1 MIIKTKL
8 YIPKPKSNYVV
19 RQALSTKLRQI
30 IDTKLTLVSAPA
42 GFGKS
47 ILVAGWCSRKEG
59 QLAWL
64 SLDSNDKNTD
74 TFLSYLIAAIREA
87 DITLAQEAWDLV
99 QVQKEV
105 NADHVITSLI
115 NELSY
120 YQKELTLILDDY
132 HLASS
137 SAIDSVINNFLGRIP
152 ENIHLVLITRSDP
165 SISLAKLRAEGEL
178 TEIRADDLKFT
189 DEEAGMLLS
198 QTCQAR
204 LENSDVAVVNRITEG
219 WAVGLQL
226 SSLALNSSAHPEDM
240 INRLSGTHTFILDYL
255 TEQVLFGMDENIRQ
269 FLRETFFLKELS
281 VEFCNHVLNRD
292 DCCEILTF
300 LESNNIFLISLDN
313 ERNWYRYHHLFAD
326 VLRIH
331 SHITEERM
339 QKLNLRA
346 AEWMADRG
354 RLADAVQ
361 YVRCCGE
368 KALLQLLESYWPTAR
383 THSHDS
389 QLLDWLAAV
398 DIDSIQAFPVLAGY
412 YSLVL
417 LPHNPEQGIYLLD
430 ATKDHLERCA
440 TPLNFNEKTTL
451 GIVNIGQAYI
461 HAAQS
466 NTREVLD
473 RVRHALNVLPTKE
486 QVWRGSSRA
495 LEGIALWRN
504 GEISGAESSLKAAVA
519 NMDRSEDISAKIT
532 SRFLLGDF
540 YYQFGWLNKARY
552 VVESAIDLV
561 DQGRSYTVEGSADV
575 YLLLS
580 EIEFEQGNIESAL
593 CLLDTAQQF
602 GASGSMQETKY
613 RYPLISGRIAS
624 SENRIE
630 DAIKYISDAASL
642 YVETPNPCHR
652 PPSFWKGVILLNQ
665 GSCGLLT
672 KQTPCFTPF
681 HINSLGYLTYI
692 ITQPNERREVLTTL
706 NNAFSEDAP
715 PTLQFVQKVVCAIDA
730 ETNKD
735 NKSAEHALR
744 QAVLLMAE
752 NGAKVWR
759 TEIKAVH
766 ELFARFDLAPKNLSP
781 MKLADSLVESLSAKE
796 AQVLKWLDTELTG
809 PQIASKLFVSLNTLR
824 THTKNIY
831 SKLGVSNRR
840 AAINKAHLHK
850 LLP

>member
-8 YIPKPKSNYVV
+8 YIPEPKSNYVV
-19 RQALSTKLRQI
+19 RQVLSEKLKQI
-30 IDTKLTLVSAPA
+30 INTKLTLVSAPA

-47 ILVAGWCSRKEG
+47 NLVADWCSRKEEK
-59 QLAWL
+59 LAWL

-74 TFLSYLIAAIREA
+74 TFLSYLIAAFREV

-115 NELSY
+115 NELAY
-120 YQKELTLILDDY
+120 YQNELTLILDDY

-137 SAIDSVINNFLGRIP
+137 AATDSVINNFLARMP

-165 SISLAKLRAEGEL
+165 SISLARLRAEGEL
-178 TEIRADDLKFT
+178 IEIRSSDLKFT
-189 DEEAGMLLS
+189 DEEAGKLLS
-198 QTCQAR
+198 QTCHAQ
-204 LENSDVAVVNRITEG
+204 LEKSDVVAVNRITEG

-226 SSLALNSSAHPEDM
+226 SSLALNSSAHPED
-240 INRLSGTHTFILDYL
+240 IITRLSGTHTYILDYL
-255 TEQVLFGMDENIRQ
+255 TEQVLSGMNEKVRH

-281 VEFCNHVLNRD
+281 VEFCNHVLNRE
-292 DCCEILTF
+292 DCGEILTY

-331 SHITEERM
+331 AHITEERM
-339 QKLNLRA
+339 HELNMRA
-346 AEWMADRG
+346 AAWMANKG

-368 KALLQLLESYWPTAR
+368 KELLRLLESHWPIVR

-389 QLLDWLAAV
+389 QLIEWLASV
-398 DIDSIQAFPVLAGY
+398 DIERIQAFPVLAGY

-417 LPHNPEQGIYLLD
+417 LPHNPEQGIFLLD
-430 ATKDHLERCA
+430 TTKEHFERCV
-440 TPLNFNEKTTL
+440 TPLNDQEKTTL

-466 NTREVLD
+466 NTREVLE
-473 RVRHALNVLPTKE
+473 RIRNALNVLPTKE

-495 LEGIALWRN
+495 LEGIALWRD
-504 GEISGAESSLKAAVA
+504 GEVSAAERSLKAAVA

-540 YYQFGWLNKARY
+540 YYQFGWLTKARS
-552 VVESAIDLV
+552 VVESAIDRV
-561 DQGRSYTVEGSADV
+561 DQNRSYTVEGSADV

-593 CLLDTAQQF
+593 SLLDTAQQF
-602 GASGSMQETKY
+602 GTSGSMQETKY

-624 SENRIE
+624 VENRIE
-630 DAIKYISDAASL
+630 DAIKYISDAEAL

-652 PPSFWKGVILLNQ
+652 PPSLWKGIILLNQ
-665 GSCGLLT
+665 GSCELLT
-672 KQTPCFTPF
+672 KQTPCSTPF
-681 HINSLGYLTYI
+681 HINSLAYLTYLI
-692 ITQPNERREVLTTL
+692 AQPNERREVTTTM
-706 NNAFSEDAP
+706 NNAFSEDTP

-730 ETNKD
+730 EANKD
-735 NKSAEHALR
+735 KKSAEHALR

-752 NGAKVWR
+752 NGADVWH
-759 TEIKAVH
+759 TEIRAIH
-766 ELFARFDLAPKNLSP
+766 ELFTTYDLAPKKLSP
-781 MKLADSLVESLSAKE
+781 VIITDSLVEPLSVKE
-796 AQVLKWLDTELTG
+796 TQVLQWLDTELSG

-840 AAINKAHLHK
+840 AAINKAKLHK
-850 LLP
+850 LLS